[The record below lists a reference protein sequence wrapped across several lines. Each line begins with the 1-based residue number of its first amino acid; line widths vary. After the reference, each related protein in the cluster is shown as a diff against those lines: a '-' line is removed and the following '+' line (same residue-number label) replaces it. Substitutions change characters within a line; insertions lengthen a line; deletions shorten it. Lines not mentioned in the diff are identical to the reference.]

1 MGESSTENQNTL
13 YARQLIRELELNGP
27 PPDLRSD
34 TDNESLLTIYPGLA
48 AVSTLDVAVPGSEAG
63 VPGRLYRAPG
73 VASAGFVW
81 VHGGAFIA
89 GDLNMPEA
97 HWVSLHL
104 ASQGIS
110 VLSLDYR
117 KALHGVRYPEPSN
130 DVLAGWLWA
139 LENVSEF
146 GLENAEDLH
155 LGGASAGAALTAALT
170 GRLRDGAGK
179 IPASL
184 LLAYPLVH
192 ANLPPI
198 SEELM
203 EKIEGVPADLAFTPE
218 FVREVNLN
226 FAGSEDNFGD
236 PHAFAG
242 VGSLDGFPPVYMIN
256 SEADTLRASGELFAA
271 QLEAAGVPVRVE
283 IEPGSAHGHLDHPHS
298 APGRNSVDRMVRW
311 LREEHSPASCRPTV
325 GAGKQAAM
333 FMTQAAFEK

>member
-1 MGESSTENQNTL
+1 MDESSTENQNTL
-13 YARQLIRELELNGP
+13 DAKRLIRELELNGP
-27 PPDLRSD
+27 PPDLRDD
-34 TDNESLLTIYPGLA
+34 TDNESLRTIYPGLA
-48 AVSTLDVAVPGSEAG
+48 AVSTLDIAVPAYEGR
-63 VPGRLYRAPG
+63 VPGRLYRAAG
-73 VASAGFVW
+73 KATAGFVW

-117 KALHGVRYPEPSN
+117 KALHGVTYPKPSN

-146 GLENAEDLH
+146 GLETTEDLH

-170 GRLRDGAGK
+170 GRLRDGAGRM
-179 IPASL
+179 PASL

-192 ANLPPI
+192 ARLPPI

-203 EKIEGVPADLAFTPE
+203 AKIEGVPAELAFTSE

-236 PHAFAG
+236 PYAFAG
-242 VGSLDGFPPVYMIN
+242 AGSLDGFPPVYIIN
-256 SEADTLRASGELFAA
+256 SEADTLRASGELFAV
-271 QLEAAGVPVRVE
+271 QLEAAGVPVRIE
-283 IEPGSAHGHLDHPHS
+283 IEPGSTHGHLDHPHS
-298 APGRNSVDRMVRW
+298 APGRNSVERMVRW
-311 LREEHSPASCRPTV
+311 LREEPSRASCRPAV
-325 GAGKQAAM
+325 GGGSRLPCS
-333 FMTQAAFEK
+333 